1 MAPRTGVQKGRM
13 RMVLKKEHI
22 MYMQREI
29 YLTNSKDDTWLVNQC
44 I

>member
-29 YLTNSKDDTWLVNQC
+29 YLTNSKDD